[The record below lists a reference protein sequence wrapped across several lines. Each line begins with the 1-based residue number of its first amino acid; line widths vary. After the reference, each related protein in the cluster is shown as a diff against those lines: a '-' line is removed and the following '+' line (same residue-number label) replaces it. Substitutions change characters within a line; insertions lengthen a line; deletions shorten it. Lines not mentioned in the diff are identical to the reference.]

1 MILGSDIMK
10 KPTSKVVNLK
20 EYKSNKIKQE
30 VDREQLLQLIKKIVV
45 TK

>member
-1 MILGSDIMK
+1 MILGSDFMK

-20 EYKSNKIKQE
+20 EYKSKKNEQE

>member
-1 MILGSDIMK
+1 MNI
-10 KPTSKVVNLK
+10 PTSKVINLN
-20 EYKSNKIKQE
+20 EYKSKKTEKE

>member
-1 MILGSDIMK
+1 MK

-20 EYKSNKIKQE
+20 EYKSKKNEQE